1 MKKIFLAL
9 VAMALFSG
17 CDDGDMTF
25 KTFDF
30 SGSNAPAS
38 CPTDR
43 GTIFIVNGSEVLLLK
58 LQPSLLLNVP
68 SPFANNVYTPTVVDV
83 GPGSQNKMF
92 YRTYGGTPNTST
104 FCSSSGTP
112 NIVEEWAGNGTI
124 EIVTTEKRVDGV
136 LVGYQR
142 QITVRSATFSNG
154 DQEVTITDTY
164 LGDYSEGLNYNFN
177 FPAEVVSLCRENKL
191 AYKTNNDQSLEL
203 YLENSDYLTGT
214 TALPDI
220 NLNDDELDQED
231 ENNLYFRKF
240 NTAITQNNLCGEGP
254 SGTVQT
260 QFWRA
265 ISGTVKIVPTTDPEN
280 STRTNYRIQLYNVVF
295 ANTAAPTELYRP
307 VNTTGVD
314 YYLMGTV
321 NN

>member
-9 VAMALFSG
+9 IAMALLSG

-25 KTFDF
+25 KTFNF
-30 SGSNAPAS
+30 SGGNVPSFCPA
-38 CPTDR
+38 DR
-43 GTIFIVNGSEVLLLK
+43 GTIFIVNQSEVLLLK

-68 SPFANNVYTPTVVDV
+68 SPSVNNVYTPTVVDV
-83 GPGSQNKMF
+83 SPGSQNKMY
-92 YRTYGGTPNTST
+92 YRTYSGTPNTST

-124 EIVTTEKRVDGV
+124 EITTIEKREDGV
-136 LVGYQR
+136 LTGYQR
-142 QITVRSATFSNG
+142 QITIRSATFSNG
-154 DQEVTITDTY
+154 DQEVTITGTN
-164 LGDYSEGLNYNFN
+164 LGAYTENLNYNFN
-177 FPAEVVSLCRENKL
+177 FPAEVVSICRDNKL

-231 ENNLYFRKF
+231 ENNLYFKKF
-240 NTAITQNNLCGEGP
+240 NTAVTTNNLCENDT

-260 QFWRA
+260 QWWRA
-265 ISGTVKIVPTTDPEN
+265 ISGTVKIVPTTDTED

-295 ANTAAPTELYRP
+295 QNTAAPTELYRP